1 MKIPGVIY
9 LQWWGDDGDV
19 SGNVTWCEDRIND
32 SDIKYC
38 LADEELHHSYAKTT
52 IAELCTCSFWKWL
65 SRLFLSCDG
74 NSCGGYVEPQLL
86 FVPDADGL
94 FPVMVKHGGIKKY
107 SIYVYYCPWC
117 GRKLRAKSPSP
128 AGPAG
133 NAGRS

>member
-1 MKIPGVIY
+1 M
-9 LQWWGDDGDV
+9 
-19 SGNVTWCEDRIND
+19 ND
-32 SDIKYC
+32 SYNDNK
-38 LADEELHHSYAKTT
+38 LKT
-52 IAELCTCSFWKWL
+52 LCWSFWKWL
-65 SRLFLSCDG
+65 SRLCLSCDG

-94 FPVMVKHGGIKKY
+94 FPVMVKHSGLKKY

-133 NAGRS
+133 TPVDQLPE